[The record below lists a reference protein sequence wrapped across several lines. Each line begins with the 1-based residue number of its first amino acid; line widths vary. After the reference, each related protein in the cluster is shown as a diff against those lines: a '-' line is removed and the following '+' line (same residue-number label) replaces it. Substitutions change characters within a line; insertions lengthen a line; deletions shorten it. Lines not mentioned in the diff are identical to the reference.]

1 MSAAPEADAPEPK
14 VKVVRISNAPE
25 PARGLVAQMSGA
37 QVMPNPLRAPVA
49 PMW

>member
-14 VKVVRISNAPE
+14 VKVVRNAPE
-25 PARGLVAQMSGA
+25 PARGSVAQMSGA
-37 QVMPNPLRAPVA
+37 QVTPNPLRAPVA